1 MATDS
6 PDTMEPLSIPA
17 LIFFFFQIKT
27 GRSNMN
33 VSPFVDKAE
42 LEHSPS

>member
-17 LIFFFFQIKT
+17 LIFFFL
-27 GRSNMN
+27 SNKDRQ
-33 VSPFVDKAE
+33 VKYECFSFCG
-42 LEHSPS
+42 